1 MQFFKSQYAILTE
14 KYGYKVTAKTIKP
27 EDKEKLDKLYEGHV
41 KALEKA
47 NQPEATPEAPEKPK
61 RQRNKSKAKDKP
73 ENAPEAPETTP
84 EAPAGTTPEATPEKP
99 EKAPKYNKEASIQ
112 LLKDTVKALNKGELE
127 YTKEKFYLYKL
138 DGYRVK
144 FQLGIAVKIRA
155 NNKAGNKLIK
165 NGIECKEHEGWNI
178 KFEVVSTD
186 IEKVLQI
193 VATEKAPEVA
203 PAPEATPATPEVAPD
218 APEKPKRNRSKKK

>member
-1 MQFFKSQYAILTE
+1 MNKMQFFKSQYAILTE

-27 EDKEKLDKLYEGHV
+27 EDKEKLEKLYQGHV

-47 NQPEATPEAPEKPK
+47 NQPEATPEAPEKPEKPK
-61 RQRNKSKAKDKP
+61 RQHNKNKATDP
-73 ENAPEAPETTP
+73 PETTP
-84 EAPAGTTPEATPEKP
+84 EAPETTPEATPEKP

-112 LLKDTVKALNKGELE
+112 LLKDTVKALGKGELE

-155 NNKAGNKLIK
+155 NNKAGNKLIE
-165 NGIECKEHEGWNI
+165 NGIDCIEHEGWNI
-178 KFEVVSTD
+178 KYEVVSTD

-193 VATEKAPEVA
+193 IAIDKTPEVA
-203 PAPEATPATPEVAPD
+203 PAPEATPATPEVAP
-218 APEKPKRNRSKKK
+218 EKPKRNGSKKK